1 MGAATRQPTT
11 KISALEE
18 DIEIMLSRIHLLPA
32 TRANGSIAELR
43 SGIGI
48 PSTIVWNSDD
58 SRFYFADTLKD
69 KIWSYEY
76 DSSAGSISQEQ
87 PFFCGFDRGL
97 RDCSAVDA
105 EGFLWNCR

>member
-1 MGAATRQPTT
+1 MRCASAEMGAATRQPTT

-48 PSTIVWNSDD
+48 PSTIV
-58 SRFYFADTLKD
+58 
-69 KIWSYEY
+69 
-76 DSSAGSISQEQ
+76 
-87 PFFCGFDRGL
+87 
-97 RDCSAVDA
+97 
-105 EGFLWNCR
+105 